1 MSSLTQIWQR
11 DRERKQIERLGY
23 RVEVVHNARSRMLPK
38 VKPVVRPAAS
48 VADILGFRP
57 SGR

>member
-11 DRERKQIERLGY
+11 AKEREQIERLGY
-23 RVEVVHNARSRMLPK
+23 RVGIVQNARLRTLPK